1 MHPAIIIITGTV
13 QSLWLWGRYRILQ
26 NVLLVSFCDVLNY
39 KSVSHVHIG
48 GDTVEINIEA
58 AGSDI
63 TEYTLTNDKT
73 SAGMFGFLY
82 CYIVCINLILLYVC
96 KAITFYSCSSF
107 HFLTPSSEVIEQN
120 SAEHWYM
127 FGVTRIS
134 KC

>member
-1 MHPAIIIITGTV
+1 
-13 QSLWLWGRYRILQ
+13 
-26 NVLLVSFCDVLNY
+26 VSC
-39 KSVSHVHIG
+39 VHLG
-48 GDTVEINIEA
+48 GETVEINIEA

-63 TEYTLTNDKT
+63 TEYTPTNDKP

-82 CYIVCINLILLYVC
+82 CYIVFINLILLYVC
-96 KAITFYSCSSF
+96 KAITFYSCSF
-107 HFLTPSSEVIEQN
+107 FYFLTPSSEVTKLN